1 MADNEKS
8 LVEILLDEDD
18 MSDVVLFDNDDNAV
32 KFEQI
37 AIIPEVI
44 DGEARLYAIL
54 QPIDKV
60 DGVADD
66 EALLF
71 RVFTEENDG
80 EDNVVFEDD
89 FDIAETVF
97 EHYYKL
103 IEE

>member
-1 MADNEKS
+1 MADMEKS
-8 LVEILLDEDD
+8 LVDILLDEED
-18 MSDVVLFDNDDNAV
+18 MSDVVLYDNDDKAV
-32 KFEQI
+32 RFEQI

-44 DGEARLYAIL
+44 DGQTRLYAIL
-54 QPIDKV
+54 QPIDTL
-60 DGVADD
+60 DGVAED

>member
-1 MADNEKS
+1 MADMEKS
-8 LVEILLDEDD
+8 LVDILLDEED
-18 MSDVVLFDNDDNAV
+18 MSDVVLYDNDDKAV
-32 KFEQI
+32 RFEQI

-44 DGEARLYAIL
+44 DGQTRLYAIL
-54 QPIDKV
+54 QPIDTL
-60 DGVADD
+60 DGVAED

-71 RVFTEENDG
+71 RVLTEENDG

-97 EHYYKL
+97 EKYYKL

>member
-1 MADNEKS
+1 MADKEKS
-8 LVEILLDEDD
+8 LVDILLDEEDE
-18 MSDVVLFDNDDNAV
+18 SDVILYDNDDNAV

-37 AIIPEVI
+37 AIIPHVI
-44 DGEARLYAIL
+44 DGQTRLYAIL
-54 QPIDKV
+54 QPVDKL

-80 EDNVVFEDD
+80 EDNVVFEEDME
-89 FDIAETVF
+89 IAEAVF
-97 EHYYKL
+97 EKYYKL

>member
-1 MADNEKS
+1 MADMEKS
-8 LVEILLDEDD
+8 LVDILLDEED
-18 MSDVVLFDNDDNAV
+18 MSDVVLYDNDDKAV
-32 KFEQI
+32 RFEQI

-44 DGEARLYAIL
+44 DGQTRLYAIL
-54 QPIDKV
+54 QPIDTL
-60 DGVADD
+60 DGVAED

-89 FDIAETVF
+89 FDIAEAVF

>member
-1 MADNEKS
+1 MADMEKS
-8 LVEILLDEDD
+8 LVDILLDEED
-18 MSDVVLFDNDDNAV
+18 MSDVVLYDNDDKAV
-32 KFEQI
+32 RFEQI

-44 DGEARLYAIL
+44 DGQTRLYAIL
-54 QPIDKV
+54 QPIDTL
-60 DGVADD
+60 DGVAED

-89 FDIAETVF
+89 FDIAEAVF
-97 EHYYKL
+97 EKYYKL

>member
-1 MADNEKS
+1 MEKS
-8 LVEILLDEDD
+8 LVDILLDEED
-18 MSDVVLFDNDDNAV
+18 MSDVVLYDNDDKAV
-32 KFEQI
+32 RFEQI

-44 DGEARLYAIL
+44 DGQTRLYAIL
-54 QPIDKV
+54 QPIDTL
-60 DGVADD
+60 DGVAED

-89 FDIAETVF
+89 FDIAEAVF

>member
-1 MADNEKS
+1 MADKEKS

-89 FDIAETVF
+89 YEIAEAVF
-97 EHYYKL
+97 EKYYKL

>member
-8 LVEILLDEDD
+8 LVEILLDEED
-18 MSDVVLFDNDDNAV
+18 MSDVVLYDNDENAV

-44 DGEARLYAIL
+44 DGETRLYAIL

-71 RVFTEENDG
+71 RIFTKENDG
-80 EDNVVFEDD
+80 EDDVVFEDD

>member
-1 MADNEKS
+1 MADMEKS
-8 LVEILLDEDD
+8 LVDILLDEED
-18 MSDVVLFDNDDNAV
+18 MSDVVLYDNDDKAV
-32 KFEQI
+32 RFEQI

-44 DGEARLYAIL
+44 DGQTRLYAIL
-54 QPIDKV
+54 QPIDAL
-60 DGVADD
+60 DGVAED

-71 RVFTEENDG
+71 RIFTEENDG